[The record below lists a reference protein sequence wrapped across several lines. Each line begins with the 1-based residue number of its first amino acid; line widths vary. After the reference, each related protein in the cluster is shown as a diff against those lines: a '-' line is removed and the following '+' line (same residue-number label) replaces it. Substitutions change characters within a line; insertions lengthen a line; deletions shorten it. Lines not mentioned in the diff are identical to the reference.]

1 MTPLAEKILDTKE
14 ALRNQTMALEAY
26 VDRFFE
32 RDEHDRGRG
41 MLLKNISS
49 ELGRSLAM
57 LSEAYQLSQ
66 QQGGSD
72 RHRA

>member
-14 ALRNQTMALEAY
+14 ALTNQAMALEAY
-26 VDRFFE
+26 VDRFFDM
-32 RDEHDRGRG
+32 DEHDRGRG

-57 LSEAYQLSQ
+57 LEEAYQLSQ

>member
-32 RDEHDRGRG
+32 MDEHDRGRG
-41 MLLKNISS
+41 MLLKNISN